1 MANRFDIGNR
11 VFVTS
16 GVPIRYLDRSGIVT
30 GTVPKGRG
38 VQYLVS
44 FPGRRTSEIRVSGAD
59 LKSANLTA
67 GRTDRYVR

>member
-1 MANRFDIGNR
+1 MGTRFLVGER

-16 GVPIRYLDRSGIVT
+16 GVPKRYLDRSGIVT

-44 FPGRRTSEIRVSGAD
+44 FPGRRANAFRVSGAD
-59 LKSANLTA
+59 LQLALSTF
-67 GRTDRYVR
+67 GFTDRYVR

>member
-1 MANRFDIGNR
+1 MAIRFGISDR

-16 GVPIRYLDRSGIVT
+16 GVPTRYLDRSGIVT

-44 FPGRRTSEIRVSGAD
+44 FPGRRARPFRVSGAE

-67 GRTDRYVR
+67 GWSDRYVR